1 MANDCYPDNVD
12 CAAAMLQ
19 QKQLPLRQ
27 QRDKPV
33 LKYSGHGNSYL
44 TPPTFGASSFVRG
57 PADDVVHAKQ
67 ALSTEMLTTYMNGAS
82 GVSHCVYPSQFMPR
96 SSQVPFTSYMF
107 NSASSANGVAVG
119 LTPAQ
124 ILSANI
130 AKYNNA
136 SVSVNP
142 YMRPFSACDIQPQ
155 DGHTGHG
162 VVTNMATLA
171 RTTSSGCIDAKK
183 IKSNDSSARQ
193 TIQTN
198 AFMRPRSATKSEG
211 DRCANESNR
220 VKVPGS
226 VAHVSV
232 ANHVMMHIARDRG
245 YVSGDGL
252 FVKPPHDNGTEPTR
266 NGKIPHGCELGIR
279 ITDSHHAMVDVAKT
293 VSTSQTTES
302 LPLYANKIMPRP
314 PTIDKC
320 RQKVDKPVEAP
331 GCKALSA
338 TTSAMKRVGNVY
350 SMATKNSPE
359 VYRRA
364 PATAT
369 MAVYR
374 LHTGS
379 NAAAANATGKGGTQH
394 SVENVPVM
402 TGTAIHN
409 PNYTPAKPYSELSS
423 TSSSS
428 MTSGSGRLRLYLNNL
443 ICKFKYFN
451 ESAFEMINNYF
462 LYT

>member
-44 TPPTFGASSFVRG
+44 TPPTFASSFQRG
-57 PADDVVHAKQ
+57 PADDIVHAKQ
-67 ALSTEMLTTYMNGAS
+67 VMSTEMLATYMNGAS
-82 GVSHCVYPSQFMPR
+82 GVSQCVYPSQFMPR

-107 NSASSANGVAVG
+107 NSTSNGVGVG

-130 AKYNNA
+130 ARYNNA
-136 SVSVNP
+136 SASVNP

-155 DGHTGHG
+155 DGYTGH

-171 RTTSSGCIDAKK
+171 RTSSSGCIEAKK
-183 IKSNDSSARQ
+183 IKSNMNGVSARQ

-220 VKVPGS
+220 GKVPGS
-226 VAHVSV
+226 VPNVSV
-232 ANHVMMHIARDRG
+232 VNHVMSHIARDRG

-252 FVKPPHDNGTEPTR
+252 FVKPPHDNGTEPIR
-266 NGKIPHGCELGIR
+266 NGKMPHGCELGIR
-279 ITDSHHAMVDVAKT
+279 NTDSHHTMGDVAKT
-293 VSTSQTTES
+293 VSNPQTTES

-314 PTIDKC
+314 PTIDKS
-320 RQKVDKPVEAP
+320 RQKVEKPVEAP

-338 TTSAMKRVGNVY
+338 TTQAMKRVGNVY
-350 SMATKNSPE
+350 SMAMKNSPE

-379 NAAAANATGKGGTQH
+379 NAAAANATVKSVTLH

-428 MTSGSGRLRLYLNNL
+428 TTSGSGRSCRLRE
-443 ICKFKYFN
+443 I
-451 ESAFEMINNYF
+451 
-462 LYT
+462 